1 MAPPL
6 VDSCLRQLRDL
17 KHSPRD
23 STSQQVIGSGL
34 SVAHGKQALQD
45 LPAQT
50 EPPLCSGNGD
60 SRPSDP

>member
-6 VDSCLRQLRDL
+6 VDSRLRQLRDL
-17 KHSPRD
+17 KHSPRG
-23 STSQQVIGSGL
+23 STSQLIGSGL
-34 SVAHGKQALQD
+34 WVGHGKRALQD

-60 SRPSDP
+60 SRRSDP